1 MSTINVG
8 QFNLMRVDRKVDFG
22 FYMDDGGEGILLPK
36 RFVPSGLQ
44 IGDTI
49 SVFVYH
55 DSDNRLIATTQEP
68 FAVVGDIAAL
78 KVVEVTSQGAFLDW
92 GLMKDLFVPVSQQL
106 SNMRLGGKYLVKL
119 YLDKQTGRV
128 AATEKI
134 DNQISND
141 VLTVK
146 EGEKVKIQVYRES
159 EIGYVVI
166 VNQVHQGL
174 VYKNE
179 VFTHLHIGQF
189 IDEAFVKKIR
199 EDNKLDIGLGKQGG
213 EKLADDN
220 QKIMSLL
227 KSHKGFLPYH
237 DKSAPD
243 DIYAFFGMS
252 KKAFNDFNDK
262 LKVVAMAGSVKE
274 GVQEILRHSPD
285 LVFLDIQMPGLDGLN
300 VFKQLASKPAVIFC
314 SAYAEHAVAAFELSA
329 VDYLLKPFSAE
340 RFQQALFKAC
350 GKIIAAADRRRSSRP
365 AVRCPSW
372 SEAQVRLRHRADR
385 YRRGTARRRPSP
397 TRR

>member
-68 FAVVGDIAAL
+68 YAVVGDIAAL

-106 SNMRLGGKYLVKL
+106 STMRLGGKYLVKL
-119 YLDKQTGRV
+119 YIDAQTGRV

-134 DNQISND
+134 DKQISNEI
-141 VLTVK
+141 LTVK
-146 EGEKVKIQVYRES
+146 EGQKVKIQVYRET

-220 QKIMSLL
+220 QKIMNLL

-252 KKAFNDFNDK
+252 KKAFKMNIGMLYK
-262 LKVVAMAGSVKE
+262 LKLISIE
-274 GVQEILRHSPD
+274 E
-285 LVFLDIQMPGLDGLN
+285 DGIHL
-300 VFKQLASKPAVIFC
+300 I
-314 SAYAEHAVAAFELSA
+314 
-329 VDYLLKPFSAE
+329 
-340 RFQQALFKAC
+340 
-350 GKIIAAADRRRSSRP
+350 
-365 AVRCPSW
+365 
-372 SEAQVRLRHRADR
+372 SE
-385 YRRGTARRRPSP
+385 
-397 TRR
+397 

>member
-22 FYMDDGGEGILLPK
+22 FYMDDGEEGVLLPK

-44 IGDTI
+44 VGDTI

-78 KVVEVTSQGAFLDW
+78 KVVALTKQGAFMDW

-106 SNMRLGGKYLVKL
+106 SSMRLGGKYLVKL

-146 EGEKVKIQVYRES
+146 EGDKVKLQVYRES
-159 EIGYVVI
+159 DIGYVVI

-179 VFTHLHIGQF
+179 VFTHLHIGQI
-189 IDEAFVKKIR
+189 IDEGFVKKIR
-199 EDNKLDIGLGKQGG
+199 EDNKLDIGIGKQGV
-213 EKLADDN
+213 EKLDDD
-220 QKIMSLL
+220 QLKLIQLL
-227 KSHKGFLPYH
+227 KLHKGFLPYH
-237 DKSAPD
+237 DKSSPE
-243 DIYAFFGMS
+243 DIYAFFGIS
-252 KKAFNDFNDK
+252 KKAFKMNVGMLYK
-262 LKVVAMAGSVKE
+262 AKKITIEE
-274 GVQEILRHSPD
+274 GGIRL
-285 LVFLDIQMPGLDGLN
+285 I
-300 VFKQLASKPAVIFC
+300 
-314 SAYAEHAVAAFELSA
+314 AEST
-329 VDYLLKPFSAE
+329 
-340 RFQQALFKAC
+340 
-350 GKIIAAADRRRSSRP
+350 
-365 AVRCPSW
+365 
-372 SEAQVRLRHRADR
+372 EA
-385 YRRGTARRRPSP
+385 
-397 TRR
+397 

>member
-22 FYMDDGGEGILLPK
+22 FYMDDGGEGVLLPK

-44 IGDTI
+44 VGDTI

-78 KVVEVTSQGAFLDW
+78 KVVALTKQGAFMDW

-106 SNMRLGGKYLVKL
+106 SSMRLGGKYLVKL

-146 EGEKVKIQVYRES
+146 EGDKVKLQVYRES
-159 EIGYVVI
+159 DIGYVVI

-179 VFTHLHIGQF
+179 VFTHLHIGQI
-189 IDEAFVKKIR
+189 IDEGFVKKIR
-199 EDNKLDIGLGKQGG
+199 EDNKLDIGIGKQGV
-213 EKLADDN
+213 EKLDDD
-220 QKIMSLL
+220 QLKLIQLL
-227 KSHKGFLPYH
+227 KLHKGFLPYH
-237 DKSAPD
+237 DKSSPE
-243 DIYAFFGMS
+243 DIYAFFGIS
-252 KKAFNDFNDK
+252 KKAFK
-262 LKVVAMAGSVKE
+262 M
-274 GVQEILRHSPD
+274 
-285 LVFLDIQMPGLDGLN
+285 N
-300 VFKQLASKPAVIFC
+300 VGML
-314 SAYAEHAVAAFELSA
+314 Y
-329 VDYLLKPFSAE
+329 
-340 RFQQALFKAC
+340 KAK
-350 GKIIAAADRRRSSRP
+350 KITIESGGIRLIP
-365 AVRCPSW
+365 EQT
-372 SEAQVRLRHRADR
+372 EA
-385 YRRGTARRRPSP
+385 
-397 TRR
+397 

>member
-8 QFNLMRVDRKVDFG
+8 QFNLMRVDRRVDFG
-22 FYMDDGGEGILLPK
+22 FYMDDGAEGILLPK
-36 RFVPSGLQ
+36 RFVPAGLQ
-44 IGDTI
+44 VGDTI

-68 FAVVGDIAAL
+68 LAVVGDIAAL
-78 KVVEVTSQGAFLDW
+78 KAVEVTSQGAFLDW

-106 SNMRLGGKYLVKL
+106 STMRLGGKYLVKL
-119 YLDKQTGRV
+119 YIDAQTGRV

-134 DNQISND
+134 DKQISND
-141 VLTVK
+141 QLTVK

-166 VNQVHQGL
+166 VNQIHQGL

-189 IDEAFVKKIR
+189 IDEAYVKKIR

-220 QKIMSLL
+220 QKIISLL
-227 KSHKGFLPYH
+227 KTHKGFLPYH

-252 KKAFNDFNDK
+252 KKAFKMNVGMLYK
-262 LKVVAMAGSVKE
+262 LKLITIEDDG
-274 GVQEILRHSPD
+274 IR
-285 LVFLDIQMPGLDGLN
+285 LVTETTTI
-300 VFKQLASKPAVIFC
+300 
-314 SAYAEHAVAAFELSA
+314 
-329 VDYLLKPFSAE
+329 
-340 RFQQALFKAC
+340 
-350 GKIIAAADRRRSSRP
+350 
-365 AVRCPSW
+365 
-372 SEAQVRLRHRADR
+372 
-385 YRRGTARRRPSP
+385 
-397 TRR
+397 

>member
-22 FYMDDGGEGILLPK
+22 FYMDDGGEGILLPN

-44 IGDTI
+44 IDDTI

-106 SNMRLGGKYLVKL
+106 STMRLGGKYLVKL
-119 YLDKQTGRV
+119 YIDAQTGRV

-134 DNQISND
+134 DKQISND
-141 VLTVK
+141 DLTVK

-252 KKAFNDFNDK
+252 KKAFKMNVGMLYK
-262 LKVVAMAGSVKE
+262 LKLICIEDDGIHLIPETKV
-274 GVQEILRHSPD
+274 
-285 LVFLDIQMPGLDGLN
+285 DIPL
-300 VFKQLASKPAVIFC
+300 
-314 SAYAEHAVAAFELSA
+314 E
-329 VDYLLKPFSAE
+329 
-340 RFQQALFKAC
+340 
-350 GKIIAAADRRRSSRP
+350 
-365 AVRCPSW
+365 
-372 SEAQVRLRHRADR
+372 EAP
-385 YRRGTARRRPSP
+385 TA
-397 TRR
+397 

>member
-22 FYMDDGGEGILLPK
+22 FYMDDGAEGILLPK

-44 IGDTI
+44 VDDTI

-55 DSDNRLIATTQEP
+55 DSDNRLIATTQDP

-78 KVVEVTSQGAFLDW
+78 KVVAITNQGAFLDW

-106 SNMRLGGKYLVKL
+106 SSMRLGGKYLVKL

-146 EGEKVKIQVYRES
+146 EGEKVKLQVYRES
-159 EIGYVVI
+159 DIGYVVI

-179 VFTHLHIGQF
+179 VFTHLHIGQM
-189 IDEAFVKKIR
+189 IEEGFVKKIR
-199 EDNKLDIGLGKQGG
+199 EDNKLDIGIGKQGV
-213 EKLADDN
+213 EKLDDD
-220 QKIMSLL
+220 QVKLIQLL
-227 KSHKGFLPYH
+227 KLHKGFLPYH
-237 DKSAPD
+237 DKSSPE
-243 DIYAFFGMS
+243 DIYAFFGIS
-252 KKAFNDFNDK
+252 KKAFKMNVGILYKAKKITIEDGGIRLITEVLDK
-262 LKVVAMAGSVKE
+262 P
-274 GVQEILRHSPD
+274 EI
-285 LVFLDIQMPGLDGLN
+285 
-300 VFKQLASKPAVIFC
+300 
-314 SAYAEHAVAAFELSA
+314 
-329 VDYLLKPFSAE
+329 
-340 RFQQALFKAC
+340 
-350 GKIIAAADRRRSSRP
+350 
-365 AVRCPSW
+365 
-372 SEAQVRLRHRADR
+372 
-385 YRRGTARRRPSP
+385 
-397 TRR
+397 

>member
-22 FYMDDGGEGILLPK
+22 FYMDDGAEGILLPK

-44 IGDTI
+44 VDDTI

-78 KVVEVTSQGAFLDW
+78 KVVAITNQGAFLDW

-106 SNMRLGGKYLVKL
+106 SSMRLGGKYLVKL

-141 VLTVK
+141 ILTVK
-146 EGEKVKIQVYRES
+146 EGEKVKLQVYRES
-159 EIGYVVI
+159 DIGYVVI

-179 VFTHLHIGQF
+179 VFTHLHIGQM
-189 IDEAFVKKIR
+189 IEEGFVKKIR
-199 EDNKLDIGLGKQGG
+199 EDNKLDIGIGKQGV
-213 EKLADDN
+213 EKLDDD
-220 QKIMSLL
+220 QLKLIQLL
-227 KSHKGFLPYH
+227 KLHNGFLPYH
-237 DKSAPD
+237 DKSSPE
-243 DIYAFFGMS
+243 DIYAFFGIS
-252 KKAFNDFNDK
+252 KKAFKMNVGILYKAKKITIEDGGIR
-262 LKVVAMAGSVKE
+262 LMPEAPATPE
-274 GVQEILRHSPD
+274 TQES
-285 LVFLDIQMPGLDGLN
+285 
-300 VFKQLASKPAVIFC
+300 
-314 SAYAEHAVAAFELSA
+314 
-329 VDYLLKPFSAE
+329 
-340 RFQQALFKAC
+340 
-350 GKIIAAADRRRSSRP
+350 
-365 AVRCPSW
+365 
-372 SEAQVRLRHRADR
+372 
-385 YRRGTARRRPSP
+385 
-397 TRR
+397 

>member
-22 FYMDDGGEGILLPK
+22 FYMDDGEEGVLLPK

-44 IGDTI
+44 VGDTI

-78 KVVEVTSQGAFLDW
+78 KVVALTKQGAFMDW

-106 SNMRLGGKYLVKL
+106 SSMRLGGKYLVKL

-146 EGEKVKIQVYRES
+146 EGEKVKLQVYRES
-159 EIGYVVI
+159 DIGYVVI

-179 VFTHLHIGQF
+179 VFTHLHIGQ
-189 IDEAFVKKIR
+189 IIEEGFVKKIR
-199 EDNKLDIGLGKQGG
+199 EDNKLDIGIGKQGV
-213 EKLADDN
+213 EKLDDD
-220 QKIMSLL
+220 QLKLIQLL
-227 KSHKGFLPYH
+227 KLHKGFLPYH
-237 DKSAPD
+237 DKSSPE
-243 DIYAFFGMS
+243 DIYAFFGIS
-252 KKAFNDFNDK
+252 KKAFKMNVGMLYK
-262 LKVVAMAGSVKE
+262 AKKITIEE
-274 GVQEILRHSPD
+274 GGIRLILEST
-285 LVFLDIQMPGLDGLN
+285 
-300 VFKQLASKPAVIFC
+300 
-314 SAYAEHAVAAFELSA
+314 
-329 VDYLLKPFSAE
+329 
-340 RFQQALFKAC
+340 
-350 GKIIAAADRRRSSRP
+350 
-365 AVRCPSW
+365 
-372 SEAQVRLRHRADR
+372 EA
-385 YRRGTARRRPSP
+385 
-397 TRR
+397 

>member
-68 FAVVGDIAAL
+68 FGVVGDIAAL

-106 SNMRLGGKYLVKL
+106 STMRLGGKYLVKL
-119 YLDKQTGRV
+119 YIDAQTGRV

-134 DNQISND
+134 DKQISND
-141 VLTVK
+141 NLTVK

-252 KKAFNDFNDK
+252 KKAFKMNVGMLYK
-262 LKVVAMAGSVKE
+262 LKLISIE
-274 GVQEILRHSPD
+274 E
-285 LVFLDIQMPGLDGLN
+285 DGIHLIPEAT
-300 VFKQLASKPAVIFC
+300 L
-314 SAYAEHAVAAFELSA
+314 ETTEAA
-329 VDYLLKPFSAE
+329 
-340 RFQQALFKAC
+340 
-350 GKIIAAADRRRSSRP
+350 
-365 AVRCPSW
+365 
-372 SEAQVRLRHRADR
+372 
-385 YRRGTARRRPSP
+385 P
-397 TRR
+397 TI

>member
-22 FYMDDGGEGILLPK
+22 FYMDDGAEGILLPK

-44 IGDTI
+44 VDDTI

-78 KVVEVTSQGAFLDW
+78 KVVAITNQGAFLDW

-106 SNMRLGGKYLVKL
+106 SSMRLGGKYLVKL

-141 VLTVK
+141 ILTVK
-146 EGEKVKIQVYRES
+146 EGEKVKLQVYRES
-159 EIGYVVI
+159 DIGYVVI

-179 VFTHLHIGQF
+179 VFTHLHIGQM
-189 IDEAFVKKIR
+189 IEEGFVKKIR
-199 EDNKLDIGLGKQGG
+199 EDNKLDIGIGKQGV
-213 EKLADDN
+213 EKLDDD
-220 QKIMSLL
+220 QVKLIQLL
-227 KSHKGFLPYH
+227 KLHNGFLPYH
-237 DKSAPD
+237 DKSSPE
-243 DIYAFFGMS
+243 DIYAFFGIS
-252 KKAFNDFNDK
+252 KKAFKMN
-262 LKVVAMAGSVKE
+262 VG
-274 GVQEILRHSPD
+274 ILYKAKKITIEDGGIR
-285 LVFLDIQMPGLDGLN
+285 LVPE
-300 VFKQLASKPAVIFC
+300 VI
-314 SAYAEHAVAAFELSA
+314 E
-329 VDYLLKPFSAE
+329 
-340 RFQQALFKAC
+340 QA
-350 GKIIAAADRRRSSRP
+350 
-365 AVRCPSW
+365 
-372 SEAQVRLRHRADR
+372 
-385 YRRGTARRRPSP
+385 P
-397 TRR
+397 TS

>member
-44 IGDTI
+44 IDDTI

-92 GLMKDLFVPVSQQL
+92 GLMKDVFVPVSQQL
-106 SNMRLGGKYLVKL
+106 STMRLGGKYLVKL
-119 YLDKQTGRV
+119 YIDAQTGRV

-134 DNQISND
+134 DKQISND
-141 VLTVK
+141 NLTVK

-252 KKAFNDFNDK
+252 KKAFKMNVGMLYK
-262 LKVVAMAGSVKE
+262 LKLISIE
-274 GVQEILRHSPD
+274 E
-285 LVFLDIQMPGLDGLN
+285 DGIHLIPEAT
-300 VFKQLASKPAVIFC
+300 VDTPV
-314 SAYAEHAVAAFELSA
+314 ELK
-329 VDYLLKPFSAE
+329 L
-340 RFQQALFKAC
+340 
-350 GKIIAAADRRRSSRP
+350 
-365 AVRCPSW
+365 
-372 SEAQVRLRHRADR
+372 
-385 YRRGTARRRPSP
+385 
-397 TRR
+397 

>member
-22 FYMDDGGEGILLPK
+22 FYMDDGAEGILLPK

-44 IGDTI
+44 VNDTI

-78 KVVEVTSQGAFLDW
+78 KVVAVTNQGAFMDW

-106 SNMRLGGKYLVKL
+106 SSMRLGGKYLVKL

-146 EGEKVKIQVYRES
+146 EGEKVKLQVYRES
-159 EIGYVVI
+159 DIGYVVI

-179 VFTHLHIGQF
+179 VFTHLHIGQM
-189 IDEAFVKKIR
+189 IDEGFVKKIR
-199 EDNKLDIGLGKQGG
+199 EDNKLDIGIGKQGV
-213 EKLADDN
+213 EKLDDD
-220 QKIMSLL
+220 QLKLIQLL
-227 KSHKGFLPYH
+227 KLHKGFLPYH
-237 DKSAPD
+237 DKSSPE
-243 DIYAFFGMS
+243 DIYAFFGIS
-252 KKAFNDFNDK
+252 KKAFKMNVGILYKAKKITIEDNGIR
-262 LKVVAMAGSVKE
+262 LMPEAPETSAT
-274 GVQEILRHSPD
+274 QES
-285 LVFLDIQMPGLDGLN
+285 
-300 VFKQLASKPAVIFC
+300 
-314 SAYAEHAVAAFELSA
+314 
-329 VDYLLKPFSAE
+329 
-340 RFQQALFKAC
+340 
-350 GKIIAAADRRRSSRP
+350 
-365 AVRCPSW
+365 
-372 SEAQVRLRHRADR
+372 
-385 YRRGTARRRPSP
+385 
-397 TRR
+397 

>member
-44 IGDTI
+44 IDDTI

-106 SNMRLGGKYLVKL
+106 STMRLGGKYLVKL
-119 YLDKQTGRV
+119 YIDAQTGRV

-134 DNQISND
+134 DKQISND
-141 VLTVK
+141 ILTVK

-252 KKAFNDFNDK
+252 KKAFKMNVGMLYK
-262 LKVVAMAGSVKE
+262 LKLISIEA
-274 GVQEILRHSPD
+274 
-285 LVFLDIQMPGLDGLN
+285 DGIHLIPEA
-300 VFKQLASKPAVIFC
+300 K
-314 SAYAEHAVAAFELSA
+314 
-329 VDYLLKPFSAE
+329 VDTPVEVLP
-340 RFQQALFKAC
+340 
-350 GKIIAAADRRRSSRP
+350 
-365 AVRCPSW
+365 
-372 SEAQVRLRHRADR
+372 
-385 YRRGTARRRPSP
+385 TA
-397 TRR
+397 

>member
-22 FYMDDGGEGILLPK
+22 FYMDDGAEGILLPK

-44 IGDTI
+44 VDDTI

-78 KVVEVTSQGAFLDW
+78 KVVAITNQGAFMDW

-106 SNMRLGGKYLVKL
+106 SSMRLGGKYLVKL

-141 VLTVK
+141 ILTVK
-146 EGEKVKIQVYRES
+146 EGEKVKLQVYRES
-159 EIGYVVI
+159 DIGYVVI

-179 VFTHLHIGQF
+179 VFTHLHIGQM
-189 IDEAFVKKIR
+189 IDEGFVKKIR
-199 EDNKLDIGLGKQGG
+199 EDNKLDIGIGKQGV
-213 EKLADDN
+213 EKLDDD
-220 QKIMSLL
+220 QVKLIQLL
-227 KSHKGFLPYH
+227 KLHKGFLPYH
-237 DKSAPD
+237 DKSSPE
-243 DIYAFFGMS
+243 DIYAFFGIS
-252 KKAFNDFNDK
+252 KKAFKMNIGILYK
-262 LKVVAMAGSVKE
+262 AKKITIEEGGIRLMPEAPATTETKE
-274 GVQEILRHSPD
+274 VS
-285 LVFLDIQMPGLDGLN
+285 
-300 VFKQLASKPAVIFC
+300 
-314 SAYAEHAVAAFELSA
+314 
-329 VDYLLKPFSAE
+329 
-340 RFQQALFKAC
+340 
-350 GKIIAAADRRRSSRP
+350 
-365 AVRCPSW
+365 
-372 SEAQVRLRHRADR
+372 
-385 YRRGTARRRPSP
+385 
-397 TRR
+397 

>member
-44 IGDTI
+44 IDDTI

-92 GLMKDLFVPVSQQL
+92 GLMKDVFVPVSQQL
-106 SNMRLGGKYLVKL
+106 STMRLGGKYLVKL
-119 YLDKQTGRV
+119 YIDAQTGRV

-134 DNQISND
+134 DKQISND
-141 VLTVK
+141 ILTVK

-252 KKAFNDFNDK
+252 KKAFKMNVGMLYK
-262 LKVVAMAGSVKE
+262 LKLISIEEDG
-274 GVQEILRHSPD
+274 IHL
-285 LVFLDIQMPGLDGLN
+285 MPETKADTP
-300 VFKQLASKPAVIFC
+300 V
-314 SAYAEHAVAAFELSA
+314 ELK
-329 VDYLLKPFSAE
+329 L
-340 RFQQALFKAC
+340 
-350 GKIIAAADRRRSSRP
+350 
-365 AVRCPSW
+365 
-372 SEAQVRLRHRADR
+372 
-385 YRRGTARRRPSP
+385 
-397 TRR
+397 

>member
-106 SNMRLGGKYLVKL
+106 STMRLGGKYLVKL
-119 YLDKQTGRV
+119 YIDAQTGRV

-134 DNQISND
+134 DKQISND
-141 VLTVK
+141 DLTVK
-146 EGEKVKIQVYRES
+146 EGEKVKIHVYRES

-252 KKAFNDFNDK
+252 KKAFKMNVGMLYK
-262 LKVVAMAGSVKE
+262 LKLISIE
-274 GVQEILRHSPD
+274 E
-285 LVFLDIQMPGLDGLN
+285 DGIHLIPET
-300 VFKQLASKPAVIFC
+300 K
-314 SAYAEHAVAAFELSA
+314 
-329 VDYLLKPFSAE
+329 VDTPVEVL
-340 RFQQALFKAC
+340 
-350 GKIIAAADRRRSSRP
+350 
-365 AVRCPSW
+365 
-372 SEAQVRLRHRADR
+372 
-385 YRRGTARRRPSP
+385 P
-397 TRR
+397 TS

>member
-44 IGDTI
+44 IDDTI

-92 GLMKDLFVPVSQQL
+92 GLMKDVFVPVSQQL
-106 SNMRLGGKYLVKL
+106 STMRLGGKYLVKL
-119 YLDKQTGRV
+119 YIDAQTGRV

-134 DNQISND
+134 DKQISND
-141 VLTVK
+141 NLTVK

-252 KKAFNDFNDK
+252 KKAFKMNVGMLYK
-262 LKVVAMAGSVKE
+262 LKLISIEEDGIHLIPETKA
-274 GVQEILRHSPD
+274 
-285 LVFLDIQMPGLDGLN
+285 DIP
-300 VFKQLASKPAVIFC
+300 VEEV
-314 SAYAEHAVAAFELSA
+314 
-329 VDYLLKPFSAE
+329 
-340 RFQQALFKAC
+340 
-350 GKIIAAADRRRSSRP
+350 
-365 AVRCPSW
+365 
-372 SEAQVRLRHRADR
+372 
-385 YRRGTARRRPSP
+385 P
-397 TRR
+397 TE

>member
-1 MSTINVG
+1 
-8 QFNLMRVDRKVDFG
+8 
-22 FYMDDGGEGILLPK
+22 
-36 RFVPSGLQ
+36 VPSGLQ
-44 IGDTI
+44 IDDTI

-92 GLMKDLFVPVSQQL
+92 GLMKDVFVPVSQQL
-106 SNMRLGGKYLVKL
+106 STMRLGGKYLVKL
-119 YLDKQTGRV
+119 YIDAQTGRV

-134 DNQISND
+134 DKQISND
-141 VLTVK
+141 ILTVK

-252 KKAFNDFNDK
+252 KKAFKMNVGMLYK
-262 LKVVAMAGSVKE
+262 LKLISIEEDGIHLIPETKA
-274 GVQEILRHSPD
+274 
-285 LVFLDIQMPGLDGLN
+285 DIP
-300 VFKQLASKPAVIFC
+300 VEEV
-314 SAYAEHAVAAFELSA
+314 
-329 VDYLLKPFSAE
+329 
-340 RFQQALFKAC
+340 
-350 GKIIAAADRRRSSRP
+350 
-365 AVRCPSW
+365 
-372 SEAQVRLRHRADR
+372 
-385 YRRGTARRRPSP
+385 P
-397 TRR
+397 TE

>member
-68 FAVVGDIAAL
+68 YAVVGDIAAL
-78 KVVEVTSQGAFLDW
+78 KVVEVTSQGSFLDW

-106 SNMRLGGKYLVKL
+106 STMRLGGKYLVKL
-119 YLDKQTGRV
+119 YIDAQTGRV

-134 DNQISND
+134 DKQISNEI
-141 VLTVK
+141 LTVK
-146 EGEKVKIQVYRES
+146 EGQKVKIQVYRET

-220 QKIMSLL
+220 QKIMNLL

-252 KKAFNDFNDK
+252 KKAFKMNIGMLYK
-262 LKVVAMAGSVKE
+262 LKLISIE
-274 GVQEILRHSPD
+274 E
-285 LVFLDIQMPGLDGLN
+285 DGIHL
-300 VFKQLASKPAVIFC
+300 I
-314 SAYAEHAVAAFELSA
+314 
-329 VDYLLKPFSAE
+329 
-340 RFQQALFKAC
+340 
-350 GKIIAAADRRRSSRP
+350 
-365 AVRCPSW
+365 
-372 SEAQVRLRHRADR
+372 SE
-385 YRRGTARRRPSP
+385 
-397 TRR
+397 

>member
-22 FYMDDGGEGILLPK
+22 FYMDDGAEGILLPK

-44 IGDTI
+44 VDDTI

-78 KVVEVTSQGAFLDW
+78 KVVAITNQGAFLDW

-106 SNMRLGGKYLVKL
+106 SSMRLGGKYLVKL

-141 VLTVK
+141 ILTVK
-146 EGEKVKIQVYRES
+146 EGEKVKLQVYRES
-159 EIGYVVI
+159 DIGYVVI

-179 VFTHLHIGQF
+179 VFTHLHIGQM
-189 IDEAFVKKIR
+189 IEEGFVKKIR
-199 EDNKLDIGLGKQGG
+199 EDNKLDIGIGKQGV
-213 EKLADDN
+213 EKLDDD
-220 QKIMSLL
+220 QVKLIQLL
-227 KSHKGFLPYH
+227 KLHKGFLPYH
-237 DKSAPD
+237 DKSSPE
-243 DIYAFFGMS
+243 DIYAFFGIS
-252 KKAFNDFNDK
+252 KKAFKMNI
-262 LKVVAMAGSVKE
+262 G
-274 GVQEILRHSPD
+274 ILYKAKKITIEDGGIR
-285 LVFLDIQMPGLDGLN
+285 LVPE
-300 VFKQLASKPAVIFC
+300 VI
-314 SAYAEHAVAAFELSA
+314 E
-329 VDYLLKPFSAE
+329 
-340 RFQQALFKAC
+340 QA
-350 GKIIAAADRRRSSRP
+350 
-365 AVRCPSW
+365 
-372 SEAQVRLRHRADR
+372 
-385 YRRGTARRRPSP
+385 P
-397 TRR
+397 TS

>member
-22 FYMDDGGEGILLPK
+22 FYMDDGAEGILLPK

-44 IGDTI
+44 VNDTI

-78 KVVEVTSQGAFLDW
+78 KVVAVTNQGAFMDW

-106 SNMRLGGKYLVKL
+106 SSMRLGGKYLVKL

-134 DNQISND
+134 DNLISND

-146 EGEKVKIQVYRES
+146 EGEKVKLQVYRES
-159 EIGYVVI
+159 DIGYVVI

-179 VFTHLHIGQF
+179 VFTHLHIGQM
-189 IDEAFVKKIR
+189 IDEGFVKKIR
-199 EDNKLDIGLGKQGG
+199 EDNKLDIGIGKQGV
-213 EKLADDN
+213 EKLDDD
-220 QKIMSLL
+220 QLKLIQLL
-227 KSHKGFLPYH
+227 KLHKGFLPYH
-237 DKSAPD
+237 DKSSPE
-243 DIYAFFGMS
+243 DIYAFFGIS
-252 KKAFNDFNDK
+252 KKAFKMN
-262 LKVVAMAGSVKE
+262 VG
-274 GVQEILRHSPD
+274 IL
-285 LVFLDIQMPGLDGLN
+285 
-300 VFKQLASKPAVIFC
+300 
-314 SAYAEHAVAAFELSA
+314 Y
-329 VDYLLKPFSAE
+329 
-340 RFQQALFKAC
+340 KAK
-350 GKIIAAADRRRSSRP
+350 KIIIEDNGIRLMPEVPETP
-365 AVRCPSW
+365 ATQES
-372 SEAQVRLRHRADR
+372 
-385 YRRGTARRRPSP
+385 
-397 TRR
+397 

>member
-44 IGDTI
+44 IDDTI

-106 SNMRLGGKYLVKL
+106 STMRLGGKYLVKL
-119 YLDKQTGRV
+119 YIDAQTGRV

-134 DNQISND
+134 DKQISND
-141 VLTVK
+141 ILTVK

-166 VNQVHQGL
+166 VNQIHQGL

-220 QKIMSLL
+220 QKIMNLL

-252 KKAFNDFNDK
+252 KKAFKMNVGMLYK
-262 LKVVAMAGSVKE
+262 LKLISIEQDG
-274 GVQEILRHSPD
+274 IH
-285 LVFLDIQMPGLDGLN
+285 LVPEAKVETPVELN
-300 VFKQLASKPAVIFC
+300 F
-314 SAYAEHAVAAFELSA
+314 
-329 VDYLLKPFSAE
+329 
-340 RFQQALFKAC
+340 
-350 GKIIAAADRRRSSRP
+350 
-365 AVRCPSW
+365 
-372 SEAQVRLRHRADR
+372 
-385 YRRGTARRRPSP
+385 
-397 TRR
+397 

>member
-44 IGDTI
+44 IDDTI

-106 SNMRLGGKYLVKL
+106 STMRLGGKYLVKL
-119 YLDKQTGRV
+119 YIDAQTGRV

-134 DNQISND
+134 DKQISND
-141 VLTVK
+141 DLTVK

-252 KKAFNDFNDK
+252 KKAFKMNVGMLYK
-262 LKVVAMAGSVKE
+262 LKLISIEEDGIHLIPETKVDTPVE
-274 GVQEILRHSPD
+274 GVP
-285 LVFLDIQMPGLDGLN
+285 
-300 VFKQLASKPAVIFC
+300 
-314 SAYAEHAVAAFELSA
+314 
-329 VDYLLKPFSAE
+329 
-340 RFQQALFKAC
+340 
-350 GKIIAAADRRRSSRP
+350 
-365 AVRCPSW
+365 
-372 SEAQVRLRHRADR
+372 
-385 YRRGTARRRPSP
+385 TA
-397 TRR
+397 

>member
-44 IGDTI
+44 IDDTI

-106 SNMRLGGKYLVKL
+106 STMRLGGKYLVKL
-119 YLDKQTGRV
+119 YIDAQTGRV

-134 DNQISND
+134 DKQISND
-141 VLTVK
+141 ILTVK

-252 KKAFNDFNDK
+252 KKAFKMNVGMLYK
-262 LKVVAMAGSVKE
+262 LKLICIEDDGIHLIPETKV
-274 GVQEILRHSPD
+274 
-285 LVFLDIQMPGLDGLN
+285 DIPL
-300 VFKQLASKPAVIFC
+300 
-314 SAYAEHAVAAFELSA
+314 E
-329 VDYLLKPFSAE
+329 
-340 RFQQALFKAC
+340 
-350 GKIIAAADRRRSSRP
+350 
-365 AVRCPSW
+365 
-372 SEAQVRLRHRADR
+372 EAP
-385 YRRGTARRRPSP
+385 TA
-397 TRR
+397 

>member
-106 SNMRLGGKYLVKL
+106 STMRLGGKYLVKL
-119 YLDKQTGRV
+119 YIDAQTGRV

-134 DNQISND
+134 DKQISNEI
-141 VLTVK
+141 LTVK

-252 KKAFNDFNDK
+252 KKAFKMNVGMLYK
-262 LKVVAMAGSVKE
+262 LKLISIEEDGIHLIPETRLETKE
-274 GVQEILRHSPD
+274 
-285 LVFLDIQMPGLDGLN
+285 
-300 VFKQLASKPAVIFC
+300 
-314 SAYAEHAVAAFELSA
+314 AA
-329 VDYLLKPFSAE
+329 
-340 RFQQALFKAC
+340 
-350 GKIIAAADRRRSSRP
+350 
-365 AVRCPSW
+365 
-372 SEAQVRLRHRADR
+372 
-385 YRRGTARRRPSP
+385 P
-397 TRR
+397 TI

>member
-44 IGDTI
+44 IDDTI

-106 SNMRLGGKYLVKL
+106 STMRLGGKYLVKL
-119 YLDKQTGRV
+119 YIDAQTGRV

-134 DNQISND
+134 DKQISND
-141 VLTVK
+141 DLTVK

-252 KKAFNDFNDK
+252 KKAFKMNVGMLYK
-262 LKVVAMAGSVKE
+262 LKLICIEEDGIHLIPETKV
-274 GVQEILRHSPD
+274 
-285 LVFLDIQMPGLDGLN
+285 DIPL
-300 VFKQLASKPAVIFC
+300 
-314 SAYAEHAVAAFELSA
+314 E
-329 VDYLLKPFSAE
+329 
-340 RFQQALFKAC
+340 
-350 GKIIAAADRRRSSRP
+350 
-365 AVRCPSW
+365 
-372 SEAQVRLRHRADR
+372 EAP
-385 YRRGTARRRPSP
+385 TA
-397 TRR
+397 

>member
-22 FYMDDGGEGILLPK
+22 FYMDDGAEGVLLPK

-44 IGDTI
+44 VGDTI

-78 KVVEVTSQGAFLDW
+78 KVVDITGQGAFLDW

-106 SNMRLGGKYLVKL
+106 SSMRLGGKYLVKL

-141 VLTVK
+141 ILTVK
-146 EGEKVKIQVYRES
+146 EGEKVKLQVYRES
-159 EIGYVVI
+159 DIGYVVI

-179 VFTHLHIGQF
+179 VFTHLHIGQM
-189 IDEAFVKKIR
+189 IDEGFVKKIR
-199 EDNKLDIGLGKQGG
+199 EDNKLDIGIGKQGV
-213 EKLADDN
+213 EKLDDD
-220 QKIMSLL
+220 QLKLIQLL
-227 KSHKGFLPYH
+227 KLHKGFLPYH
-237 DKSAPD
+237 DKSSPE
-243 DIYAFFGMS
+243 DIYAFFGIS
-252 KKAFNDFNDK
+252 KKAFKMNVGILYKAKKITIEDGGIR
-262 LKVVAMAGSVKE
+262 LMPEAPTTTETKE
-274 GVQEILRHSPD
+274 VS
-285 LVFLDIQMPGLDGLN
+285 
-300 VFKQLASKPAVIFC
+300 
-314 SAYAEHAVAAFELSA
+314 
-329 VDYLLKPFSAE
+329 
-340 RFQQALFKAC
+340 
-350 GKIIAAADRRRSSRP
+350 
-365 AVRCPSW
+365 
-372 SEAQVRLRHRADR
+372 
-385 YRRGTARRRPSP
+385 
-397 TRR
+397 

>member
-8 QFNLMRVDRKVDFG
+8 QFNLMRVDRRVDFG
-22 FYMDDGGEGILLPK
+22 FYMDDGAEGILLPK

-44 IGDTI
+44 VGDTI

-68 FAVVGDIAAL
+68 LAVVGDIAAL
-78 KVVEVTSQGAFLDW
+78 KAVEVTSQGAFLDW

-106 SNMRLGGKYLVKL
+106 STMRLGGKYLVKL
-119 YLDKQTGRV
+119 YIDAQTGRV

-134 DNQISND
+134 DKQISND
-141 VLTVK
+141 QLTVK

-166 VNQVHQGL
+166 VNQIHQGL

-220 QKIMSLL
+220 QKIISLL

-252 KKAFNDFNDK
+252 KKAFKMNVGMLYK
-262 LKVVAMAGSVKE
+262 LKLITIEEDGIHLVP
-274 GVQEILRHSPD
+274 EITTTT
-285 LVFLDIQMPGLDGLN
+285 I
-300 VFKQLASKPAVIFC
+300 
-314 SAYAEHAVAAFELSA
+314 
-329 VDYLLKPFSAE
+329 
-340 RFQQALFKAC
+340 
-350 GKIIAAADRRRSSRP
+350 
-365 AVRCPSW
+365 
-372 SEAQVRLRHRADR
+372 
-385 YRRGTARRRPSP
+385 
-397 TRR
+397 